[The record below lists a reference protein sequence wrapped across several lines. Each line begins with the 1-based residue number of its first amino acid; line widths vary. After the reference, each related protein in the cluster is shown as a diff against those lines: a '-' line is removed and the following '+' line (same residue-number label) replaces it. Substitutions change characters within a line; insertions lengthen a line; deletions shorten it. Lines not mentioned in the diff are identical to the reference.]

1 VSTIGLS
8 ADAESFFEAQPFAP
22 DRFQRD
28 AVAAFERGESVVVT
42 APTGA
47 GKTLVAEAAVHL
59 TINRGKRAFYT
70 APIKALSNQ
79 KYGDFVAVYGP
90 DRVGLLTGDNVIN
103 GEAPLV
109 VMTTEVLR
117 NMIYAE
123 SSALDRLGIVVLDEV
138 HFLQDRYRGSVWE
151 EIIIHLPRDIPLVN
165 LSATVANATEFTDWV
180 ASRRGPTSLVVER
193 HRPVPLESLYLLK
206 DRHREFRLELFPVF
220 GSGRER
226 PNPQVVKLL
235 RRGRGRFRRF
245 ASPRRLE
252 VAETLQRERL
262 LPAIY
267 FIFSRAG
274 CDQAADL
281 VAAAGLGLT
290 TDDERRTIRATA
302 EAMTSH
308 LAHAD
313 LDVLGYESW
322 LGNLEQGVAAHHAG
336 MVPAF
341 KETVEELFAAGL
353 IRIVFATE
361 TLALGINMPARTVV
375 LERLS
380 KFTGESHEILQAGDY
395 TQLTGRAG
403 RRGIDVEGTAVVL
416 HSNDLPFERV
426 AAIAA
431 EGSHPLVS
439 SFQPTYNMAVNLVA
453 NYDRERAEE
462 LLNASFAQF
471 HAAQRRAALEESLH
485 DREAELDEY
494 LQAAACER
502 GDLWNYLESTG
513 GKGHDHVVAMRDFVQ
528 RTHEGDVLQLSAAAD
543 DRWVLVARSW
553 GASPRLLM
561 VGTDGETRRFAPE
574 DLPPTLS
581 IVGSLPLPQ
590 PVRSRD
596 GAYQGGVARQLRA
609 WEPSDA
615 AESIDF
621 ADDVGSDPVAT
632 CPRLAEHLG
641 WVRRAEKVDR
651 DVRRLKRRLGRGDET
666 LVGRFRAVLT
676 LLQQWGYTRGWNL
689 TEKGN
694 RLRFVYNE
702 LDLLLTESVAEGLFA
717 DLDGPE
723 VAALASMFTYQAR
736 AVGPEGGWPTAAT
749 AARGEA
755 LLDLSLRLAAAEH
768 DHGLPETRTPDPGF
782 AAVAHAWVLGVDL
795 EELFDDDDMAAG
807 DFVRN
812 CRQLLDLLRQLRDTF
827 PSLAPAARR
836 AIAGT
841 DRGVVA
847 AGGRW

>member
-1 VSTIGLS
+1 MSTIALS
-8 ADAESFFEAQPFAP
+8 AEAESFFAAQPFDP
-22 DRFQRD
+22 DRFQSE
-28 AVAAFERGESVVVT
+28 AVMRFERGESIVVT

-59 TINRGKRAFYT
+59 TIKKGMRAFYT

-79 KYGDFVAVYGP
+79 KFGDFVSVYGA
-90 DRVGLLTGDNVIN
+90 DQVGLLTGDNVIN
-103 GEAPLV
+103 GDAPLV

-123 SSALDRLGIVVLDEV
+123 SSALDRLGVVVLDEV

-151 EIIIHLPRDIPLVN
+151 EIIIHLPREVPLVN
-165 LSATVANATEFTDWV
+165 LSATIANATEFTDWV
-180 ASRRGPTSLVVER
+180 GSRRGPTGLVVES
-193 HRPVPLESLYLLK
+193 HRPVPLESLYLLNDK
-206 DRHREFRLELFPVF
+206 HREFRLELFPVF
-220 GSGRER
+220 GRGAAR
-226 PNPQVVKLL
+226 PNPEVVKLL

-245 ASPRRLE
+245 ATPRRLE
-252 VAETLQRERL
+252 VAEALQRERL

-274 CDQAADL
+274 CDQAADI

-290 TDDERRTIRATA
+290 TGDERHVIRATA
-302 EAMTSH
+302 EAGTAH
-308 LAHAD
+308 LAPAD

-322 LGNLEQGVAAHHAG
+322 VGNLEHGVAAHHAG

-380 KFTGESHEILQAGDY
+380 KFTGESHEIIQAGDY

-416 HSNDLPFERV
+416 HNNDLPFERV
-426 AAIAA
+426 ATIAA

-453 NYDRERAEE
+453 NYDQERAEE

-471 HAAQRRAALEESLH
+471 HVAQRRVALETSLQE
-485 DREAELDEY
+485 REAELDEY

-502 GDLWNYLESTG
+502 GDLWDYLEAEG
-513 GKGHDHVVAMRDFVQ
+513 GHGHDHTVAMRDFVQ
-528 RTHEGDVLQLSAAAD
+528 RTHEGDVLELSAAAD

-553 GASPRLLM
+553 GASPRLLLL
-561 VGTDGETRRFAPE
+561 GTDGDTRRFAPE

-581 IVGSLPLPQ
+581 IIGTIPLPQ

-596 GAYQGGVARQLRA
+596 GAYQGRVARMLRE
-609 WEPSDA
+609 WEPSA
-615 AESIDF
+615 AVRPLAF
-621 ADDVGSDPVAT
+621 ADDIGGNPVAT
-632 CPRLAEHLG
+632 CPRLAEHLS

-651 DVRRLKRRLGRGDET
+651 DVRRLHRRLGRSDET
-666 LVGRFRAVLT
+666 LVGRFRAVLAM
-676 LLQQWGYTRGWNL
+676 LQQWGYTEGWAL
-689 TEKGN
+689 TGKGDQ
-694 RLRFVYNE
+694 LRFVYNE
-702 LDLLLTESVAEGLFA
+702 LDLLLTECVTDGLFA

-736 AVGPEGGWPTAAT
+736 AAGSVGGWPTKDT
-749 AARGEA
+749 AARGEV
-755 LLDLSLRLAAAEH
+755 LLELSHRLAAAER
-768 DHGLPETRTPDPGF
+768 DHRLPQTRAPDPGF
-782 AAVAHAWVLGVDL
+782 AVVAHAWAHGVELEDL
-795 EELFDDDDMAAG
+795 FEDDDMAAG

-827 PSLAPAARR
+827 PSLAPAARC
-836 AIAGT
+836 AIAGI

>member
-1 VSTIGLS
+1 VSAIGLS
-8 ADAESFFEAQPFAP
+8 ARAEAFFGGHSFAP
-22 DRFQRD
+22 DGFQRE
-28 AVAAFERGESVVVT
+28 AVAAFEQGESVVVT

-59 TINRGKRAFYT
+59 TLAQGKRAFYT

-79 KYGDFVAVYGP
+79 KYGDFVAIYGS
-90 DRVGLLTGDNVIN
+90 DQVGLLTGDNVIN
-103 GEAPLV
+103 GGAPLV

-123 SSALDRLGIVVLDEV
+123 SRALDGLGVVVLDEV

-151 EIIIHLPRDIPLVN
+151 EIIIHLPADVPLVN
-165 LSATVANATEFTDWV
+165 LSATVANAAEFTDWIR
-180 ASRRGPTSLVVER
+180 SRRGPTALIVES

-206 DRHREFRLELFPVF
+206 DRHREYRLELFPVF
-220 GSGRER
+220 ATGGAR

-252 VAETLQRERL
+252 VVETLQRERL

-274 CDQAADL
+274 CDQAADI

-290 TDDERRTIRATA
+290 SAPERKVIRSTA
-302 EAMTSH
+302 EAGTAH
-308 LAHAD
+308 LAPAD
-313 LDVLGYESW
+313 LEVLGYESW

-353 IRIVFATE
+353 IRVVFATE

-416 HSNDLPFERV
+416 HNNDLPFERV

-431 EGSHPLVS
+431 EGSHPLIS

-453 NYDRERAEE
+453 NYEQARAEE

-471 HAAQRRAALEESLH
+471 HAAQRRGALESSL
-485 DREAELDEY
+485 RERETEFDEY
-494 LQAAACER
+494 LEAAACER
-502 GDLWNYLESTG
+502 GDLWAYLEAEGGTG
-513 GKGHDHVVAMRDFVQ
+513 RDHVAAMRDFVQ
-528 RTHEGDVLQLSAAAD
+528 RTHEGDVLQMSAAAD
-543 DRWVLVARSW
+543 DRWVLLARSW
-553 GASPRLLM
+553 GANPRLLLLT
-561 VGTDGETRRFAPE
+561 TDGETRRFSAE

-581 IVGSLPLPQ
+581 IVGTVLLPQ

-596 GAYQGGVARQLRA
+596 GAYQAAAARVLRE

-615 AESIDF
+615 HRPMAF
-621 ADDVGSDPVAT
+621 LDDAAADPVAT
-632 CPRLAEHLG
+632 CPRLAEHLS
-641 WVRRAEKVDR
+641 WIRRAEKVDR
-651 DVRRLKRRLGRGDET
+651 DVRRLRRRLSRSDET
-666 LVGRFRAVLT
+666 LVGRFRAVLA
-676 LLQQWGYTRGWNL
+676 LLEQWGYTKDWTL
-689 TEKGN
+689 TGKGEH
-694 RLRFVYNE
+694 LRFVYNE
-702 LDLLLTESVAEGLFA
+702 LDLLLAESVAEGLFA

-736 AVGPEGGWPTAAT
+736 ATGPEGGWPTTDT
-749 AARGEA
+749 AVRGEA
-755 LLDLSLRLAAAEH
+755 LIELSRRLASAEQ
-768 DHGLPETRTPDPGF
+768 DHNLPQTRSPDPGF
-782 AAVAHAWVLGVDL
+782 AAVAHAWAHGAEL
-795 EELFDDDDMAAG
+795 EDLFDDDDMAAG

-827 PSLAPAARR
+827 PSLAPEARR
-836 AIAGT
+836 AIAGI